1 MRSVQTAKQNSRGF
15 IKRNNG

>member
-1 MRSVQTAKQNSRGF
+1 MRSVQTAKQSSRGF